1 MTVKYFDV
9 DQITAP
15 LFISFNSQ
23 QDSWGEIMFLNNK
36 FTILSTLL
44 LTLFVSNAS
53 AFDTKAQAAYVL
65 DQTTGTV
72 LLKKRAEIALP
83 PASMSK
89 LMTLFLAFEAVH
101 DGRLLWDETLPVS
114 QHAMNYGGSTMFL
127 DTTDRVTVKDL
138 VRGIIVLS
146 GNDACAVIAEA
157 LSIDGTEAGFAN
169 MMTARARKL
178 GMNNS
183 IFANSNGWPHPGQRM
198 SMEDLGI
205 LADEIITTFPGLY
218 TLFAEQE
225 FKFDGRSTSNTLNRN
240 PLLNMGIG
248 ADGLKTGHTSEA
260 GYGLVGSAK
269 QGERRIIFVITGL
282 ESAKARADEA
292 SRLITWAFR
301 QFSKKSL
308 FPADP
313 TLAQAS
319 VWMGNSRTV
328 GLEMREPLQ
337 ILVPTTGPYEITSK
351 ISYPGPLQAPI
362 SKGDIVA
369 ELIVSVNG
377 FSKTRAPLIAAET
390 VPRGGLLTKLR
401 TAAIVLLRKLNGGLS
416 GT

>member
-1 MTVKYFDV
+1 
-9 DQITAP
+9 
-15 LFISFNSQ
+15 
-23 QDSWGEIMFLNNK
+23 MFVRTKLI
-36 FTILSTLL
+36 ILSTLI
-44 LTLFVSNAS
+44 LTLFGSNAS

-89 LMTLFLAFEAVH
+89 LMTLFLAFEALG

-157 LSIDGTEAGFAN
+157 LSIDGTEAGFAQ
-169 MMTARARKL
+169 MMTARAKKL

-205 LADEIITTFPGLY
+205 LADEIITNFPELY
-218 TLFAEQE
+218 TLFAEKE

-240 PLLNMGIG
+240 PLLSMEIG

-260 GYGLVGSAK
+260 GYGLVGSAR

-292 SRLITWAFR
+292 ARIITWAFR
-301 QFSKKSL
+301 QFSNKNISL
-308 FPADP
+308 ADP

-319 VWMGNSRTV
+319 VWMGSSRTV
-328 GLEMREPLQ
+328 GLKMREPLQ
-337 ILVPTTGPYEITSK
+337 ILVPTTGSYEIKSK
-351 ISYPGPLQAPI
+351 ISYAGPLKAPI
-362 SKGDIVA
+362 LKGDVVA
-369 ELIVSVNG
+369 ELIVSVNDV
-377 FSKTRAPLIAAET
+377 FETRAPLLAAT
-390 VPRGGLLTKLR
+390 SVPLGGLLTKLR
-401 TAAIVLLRKLNGGLS
+401 TVAIILLRTINGGLS

>member
-1 MTVKYFDV
+1 
-9 DQITAP
+9 
-15 LFISFNSQ
+15 
-23 QDSWGEIMFLNNK
+23 MFVRNK
-36 FTILSTLL
+36 LIILSTLI
-44 LTLFVSNAS
+44 LTLFGSNAS
-53 AFDTKAQAAYVL
+53 AFDTTAQAAYVL

-89 LMTLFLAFEAVH
+89 LMTLFLAFEALG

-157 LSIDGTEAGFAN
+157 LSIDGTEAGFAQ
-169 MMTARARKL
+169 MMTARAKKL

-205 LADEIITTFPGLY
+205 LADEIITNFPELY
-218 TLFAEQE
+218 TLFAEKE

-240 PLLNMGIG
+240 PLLSMDIG

-260 GYGLVGSAK
+260 GYGLVGSAR

-292 SRLITWAFR
+292 ARIITWAFR
-301 QFSKKSL
+301 QFSNKNISL
-308 FPADP
+308 ADP

-319 VWMGNSRTV
+319 VWMGSSRTV
-328 GLEMREPLQ
+328 GLKMREPLQ
-337 ILVPTTGPYEITSK
+337 ILVPTTGSYEIKSK
-351 ISYPGPLQAPI
+351 ISYAGPLQAPI
-362 SKGDIVA
+362 LKGDVVA
-369 ELIVSVNG
+369 ELIVSVNDV
-377 FSKTRAPLIAAET
+377 FETRAPLIAAT
-390 VPRGGLLTKLR
+390 SVPLGGLLTKLR
-401 TAAIVLLRKLNGGLS
+401 TVAIILLRTINGGLS

>member
-1 MTVKYFDV
+1 
-9 DQITAP
+9 
-15 LFISFNSQ
+15 
-23 QDSWGEIMFLNNK
+23 MFVRNK
-36 FTILSTLL
+36 LIILSTLI
-44 LTLFVSNAS
+44 LTLFGSNAS
-53 AFDTKAQAAYVL
+53 AFDTTAQAAYVL

-89 LMTLFLAFEAVH
+89 LMTLFLAFEALG

-157 LSIDGTEAGFAN
+157 LSIDGTEAGFAH
-169 MMTARARKL
+169 MMTARAKKL

-205 LADEIITTFPGLY
+205 LADEIITNFPELY
-218 TLFAEQE
+218 TLFAEKE
-225 FKFDGRSTSNTLNRN
+225 FKFDGRSASNTLNRN
-240 PLLNMGIG
+240 PLLSMDIG

-260 GYGLVGSAK
+260 GYGLVGSAR

-292 SRLITWAFR
+292 ARIITWAFR
-301 QFSKKSL
+301 QFSNKNISL
-308 FPADP
+308 ADP

-319 VWMGNSRTV
+319 VWMGSSRTV
-328 GLEMREPLQ
+328 GLKMREPLQ
-337 ILVPTTGPYEITSK
+337 ILVPTTGSYEIKSK
-351 ISYPGPLQAPI
+351 ISYAGPLQAPI
-362 SKGDIVA
+362 LKGDVVA
-369 ELIVSVNG
+369 ELIVSVNDV
-377 FSKTRAPLIAAET
+377 FETRAPLIAAT
-390 VPRGGLLTKLR
+390 SVPLGGLLTKLR
-401 TAAIVLLRKLNGGLS
+401 TVAIILLRTINGGLS

>member
-1 MTVKYFDV
+1 
-9 DQITAP
+9 
-15 LFISFNSQ
+15 
-23 QDSWGEIMFLNNK
+23 MFVRNK
-36 FTILSTLL
+36 LIILSTLI
-44 LTLFVSNAS
+44 LTLFGSNAS
-53 AFDTKAQAAYVL
+53 AFDTTAQAAYVL

-89 LMTLFLAFEAVH
+89 LMTLFLAFEALG

-157 LSIDGTEAGFAN
+157 LSIDGTEAGFAH
-169 MMTARARKL
+169 MMTARAKKL

-205 LADEIITTFPGLY
+205 LADEIITNFPELY
-218 TLFAEQE
+218 TLFAEKE
-225 FKFDGRSTSNTLNRN
+225 FKFDGRSASNTLNRN
-240 PLLNMGIG
+240 PLLSMGIG

-292 SRLITWAFR
+292 ARIITWAFR
-301 QFSKKSL
+301 QFSNKNISL
-308 FPADP
+308 ADP
-313 TLAQAS
+313 TLAKAS
-319 VWMGNSRTV
+319 VWMGSSRTV
-328 GLEMREPLQ
+328 GLKMREPLQ
-337 ILVPTTGPYEITSK
+337 ILVPTTGSYEIKSK
-351 ISYPGPLQAPI
+351 ISYAGPLQAPI
-362 SKGDIVA
+362 LKGDVVA
-369 ELIVSVNG
+369 ELIVSVNDV
-377 FSKTRAPLIAAET
+377 FETRAPLIAAT
-390 VPRGGLLTKLR
+390 SVPLGGLLTKLR
-401 TAAIVLLRKLNGGLS
+401 TVAIILLRTINGGLS

>member
-1 MTVKYFDV
+1 
-9 DQITAP
+9 
-15 LFISFNSQ
+15 
-23 QDSWGEIMFLNNK
+23 MFLRNK
-36 FTILSTLL
+36 LIILSTLI
-44 LTLFVSNAS
+44 LTLFGSNAS
-53 AFDTKAQAAYVL
+53 AFDTTAQAAYVL

-89 LMTLFLAFEAVH
+89 LMTLFLAFEALS

-114 QHAMNYGGSTMFL
+114 QHAMDYGGSTMFL

-157 LSIDGTEAGFAN
+157 LSIDGTEAGFAR
-169 MMTARARKL
+169 MMTARAKKL

-205 LADEIITTFPGLY
+205 LADEIITNFPELY
-218 TLFAEQE
+218 TLFAEKE
-225 FKFDGRSTSNTLNRN
+225 FKFDGRSASNTLNRN
-240 PLLNMGIG
+240 PLLSMGIG

-292 SRLITWAFR
+292 ARIITWAFR
-301 QFSKKSL
+301 QFSNKNISL
-308 FPADP
+308 ADP

-319 VWMGNSRTV
+319 VWMGSSRTV
-328 GLEMREPLQ
+328 GLKMREPLQ
-337 ILVPTTGPYEITSK
+337 ILVPTTGSYEIKSK
-351 ISYPGPLQAPI
+351 ISYAGPLQAPI
-362 SKGDIVA
+362 LKGDVVA
-369 ELIVSVNG
+369 ELIVSVNDV
-377 FSKTRAPLIAAET
+377 FETRAPLIAAT
-390 VPRGGLLTKLR
+390 SVPLGGLLTKLR
-401 TAAIVLLRKLNGGLS
+401 TVAIILLRTINGGLS

>member
-1 MTVKYFDV
+1 
-9 DQITAP
+9 
-15 LFISFNSQ
+15 
-23 QDSWGEIMFLNNK
+23 MFVRNK
-36 FTILSTLL
+36 LIILSTLI
-44 LTLFVSNAS
+44 LTLFGSNAS
-53 AFDTKAQAAYVL
+53 AFDTTAQAAYVL

-89 LMTLFLAFEAVH
+89 LMTLFLAFEALG

-157 LSIDGTEAGFAN
+157 LSIDGTEAGFAH
-169 MMTARARKL
+169 MMTARAKKL

-205 LADEIITTFPGLY
+205 LADEIITNFPELY
-218 TLFAEQE
+218 TLFAEKE
-225 FKFDGRSTSNTLNRN
+225 FKFDGRSASNTLNRN
-240 PLLNMGIG
+240 PLLSMGIG

-260 GYGLVGSAK
+260 GYGLVGSAR

-292 SRLITWAFR
+292 ARIITWAFR
-301 QFSKKSL
+301 QFSNKNISL
-308 FPADP
+308 ADP
-313 TLAQAS
+313 TLAKAS
-319 VWMGNSRTV
+319 VWMGSSRTV
-328 GLEMREPLQ
+328 GLKMREPLQ
-337 ILVPTTGPYEITSK
+337 ILVPTTGSYEIKSK
-351 ISYPGPLQAPI
+351 ISYAGPLQAPI
-362 SKGDIVA
+362 LKGDVVA
-369 ELIVSVNG
+369 ELIVSVNDV
-377 FSKTRAPLIAAET
+377 FETRAPLIAAT
-390 VPRGGLLTKLR
+390 SVPLGGLLTKLR
-401 TAAIVLLRKLNGGLS
+401 TVAIILLRTINGGLS

>member
-1 MTVKYFDV
+1 
-9 DQITAP
+9 
-15 LFISFNSQ
+15 
-23 QDSWGEIMFLNNK
+23 MFVRNK
-36 FTILSTLL
+36 LIILSTLI
-44 LTLFVSNAS
+44 LTLFGSNAS
-53 AFDTKAQAAYVL
+53 AFDTTAQAAYVL

-89 LMTLFLAFEAVH
+89 LMTLFLAFEALG

-157 LSIDGTEAGFAN
+157 LSIDGTEAGFAR
-169 MMTARARKL
+169 MMTARAKKL

-205 LADEIITTFPGLY
+205 LADEIITNFPELY
-218 TLFAEQE
+218 TLFAEKE
-225 FKFDGRSTSNTLNRN
+225 FKFDGRSASNTLNRN
-240 PLLNMGIG
+240 PLLSMGIG

-260 GYGLVGSAK
+260 GYGLVGSAR

-292 SRLITWAFR
+292 ARIITWAFR
-301 QFSKKSL
+301 QFSNKNISL
-308 FPADP
+308 ADP
-313 TLAQAS
+313 TLAKAS
-319 VWMGNSRTV
+319 VWMGSSRTV
-328 GLEMREPLQ
+328 GLKMREPLQ
-337 ILVPTTGPYEITSK
+337 ILVPATGSYEITSK
-351 ISYPGPLQAPI
+351 ISYVGPLQAPI
-362 SKGDIVA
+362 SKGDVVA
-369 ELIVSVNG
+369 ELIVSVNDV
-377 FSKTRAPLIAAET
+377 FETRAPLIAAT
-390 VPRGGLLTKLR
+390 SVPLGGLLTKLR
-401 TAAIVLLRKLNGGLS
+401 TVAIILLRTINGGLS

>member
-1 MTVKYFDV
+1 
-9 DQITAP
+9 
-15 LFISFNSQ
+15 
-23 QDSWGEIMFLNNK
+23 MFVCNK
-36 FTILSTLL
+36 LIVLSILISTL
-44 LTLFVSNAS
+44 FGSNAS
-53 AFDTKAQAAYVL
+53 AFDTRAQAAYVL

-72 LLKKRAEIALP
+72 LLRKRAEIALP

-89 LMTLFLAFEAVH
+89 LMTLFLAFEALG

-169 MMTARARKL
+169 MMTARAKKL

-205 LADEIITTFPGLY
+205 LADKIIINFPELY
-218 TLFAEQE
+218 TLFAEKE

-240 PLLNMGIG
+240 PLLSMDIG
-248 ADGLKTGHTSEA
+248 ADGMKTGHTSEA

-282 ESAKARADEA
+282 ETAKMRAAESD
-292 SRLITWAFR
+292 RLITWAFR

-319 VWMGNSRTV
+319 VWMGSSRTV
-328 GLEMREPLQ
+328 GLKMREPLQ
-337 ILVPTTGPYEITSK
+337 ILVPTTGSYEITSK
-351 ISYPGPLQAPI
+351 ISYAGPLQAPI

-369 ELIVSVNG
+369 ELIVSVDDV
-377 FSKTRAPLIAAET
+377 FETRAPLIAAT
-390 VPRGGLLTKLR
+390 SVPLGGLLTRLR
-401 TAAIVLLRKLNGGLS
+401 TAAIVLLRTVNGGLS

>member
-1 MTVKYFDV
+1 
-9 DQITAP
+9 
-15 LFISFNSQ
+15 
-23 QDSWGEIMFLNNK
+23 MFVRNK
-36 FTILSTLL
+36 LIILSTLI
-44 LTLFVSNAS
+44 LTLLGSNAS
-53 AFDTKAQAAYVL
+53 AFDTRAQAAYVL
-65 DQTTGTV
+65 DQTTGTG
-72 LLKKRAEIALP
+72 LLKKRAETALP

-89 LMTLFLAFEAVH
+89 LMTLFLAFEALG

-157 LSIDGTEAGFAN
+157 LSIDGTEAGFAQ
-169 MMTARARKL
+169 MMTARAKKL

-205 LADEIITTFPGLY
+205 LADEIITNFPELY
-218 TLFAEQE
+218 TLFAEKE
-225 FKFDGRSTSNTLNRN
+225 FKFDGRSASNTLNRN
-240 PLLNMGIG
+240 PLLSMGIG

-260 GYGLVGSAK
+260 GYGLVGSAR

-292 SRLITWAFR
+292 ARLITWAFR
-301 QFSKKSL
+301 QFSKKTISL
-308 FPADP
+308 ADP
-313 TLAQAS
+313 TLVQAS
-319 VWMGNSRTV
+319 VWMGSSRTV
-328 GLEMREPLQ
+328 GLKMREPLQ
-337 ILVPTTGPYEITSK
+337 ILVPTTGSYEIKSK
-351 ISYPGPLQAPI
+351 ISYAGPLQAPI
-362 SKGDIVA
+362 LKGDVVA
-369 ELIVSVNG
+369 ELIVSVNDV
-377 FSKTRAPLIAAET
+377 FETRAPLIAAT
-390 VPRGGLLTKLR
+390 SVPLGGLLTKLR
-401 TAAIVLLRKLNGGLS
+401 TVAIILLRKINGGLS

>member
-1 MTVKYFDV
+1 MPEEIFGV
-9 DQITAP
+9 DQTTVS
-15 LFISFNSQ
+15 LFMSFDSLKF
-23 QDSWGEIMFLNNK
+23 SWGEVMFVRNKLIMLSLL
-36 FTILSTLL
+36 ISTLL
-44 LTLFVSNAS
+44 GSNAS
-53 AFDTKAQAAYVL
+53 AFDTRAEAAYVL

-89 LMTLFLAFEAVH
+89 LMTLFLAFEALG

-169 MMTARARKL
+169 MMTARAKKL

-205 LADEIITTFPGLY
+205 LADKIITNFPELY
-218 TLFAEQE
+218 TLFAEKE

-240 PLLNMGIG
+240 PLLSMDIG
-248 ADGLKTGHTSEA
+248 ADGMKTGHTSEA

-282 ESAKARADEA
+282 ESAKMRADEA
-292 SRLITWAFR
+292 DRLITWAFR

-319 VWMGNSRTV
+319 VWMGSSRTV
-328 GLEMREPLQ
+328 GLKMREPLQ
-337 ILVPTTGPYEITSK
+337 ILVPTTGSYEITSK
-351 ISYPGPLQAPI
+351 ISYAGPLQAPI
-362 SKGDIVA
+362 SKGDVVA
-369 ELIVSVNG
+369 ELIVSVDDV
-377 FSKTRAPLIAAET
+377 FETRAPLIAAT
-390 VPRGGLLTKLR
+390 SVPLGGLLTRLR
-401 TAAIVLLRKLNGGLS
+401 TAAIVLLRTVNGGLS

>member
-1 MTVKYFDV
+1 
-9 DQITAP
+9 
-15 LFISFNSQ
+15 
-23 QDSWGEIMFLNNK
+23 MFVRNK
-36 FTILSTLL
+36 LIILSTLI
-44 LTLFVSNAS
+44 LTLLGSNAS
-53 AFDTKAQAAYVL
+53 AFDTRAQAAYVL

-89 LMTLFLAFEAVH
+89 LMTLFLAFEALG

-157 LSIDGTEAGFAN
+157 LSIDGTEAGFAH
-169 MMTARARKL
+169 MMTARAKKL

-205 LADEIITTFPGLY
+205 LADEIITNFPELY
-218 TLFAEQE
+218 TLFAEKE

-240 PLLNMGIG
+240 PLLSMGIG

-260 GYGLVGSAK
+260 GYGLVGSAR

-292 SRLITWAFR
+292 ARIITWAFR
-301 QFSKKSL
+301 QFSKKTISL
-308 FPADP
+308 ADP

-319 VWMGNSRTV
+319 VWMGSSRTV
-328 GLEMREPLQ
+328 GLKMREPLQ
-337 ILVPTTGPYEITSK
+337 ILAPATDSYEITSK
-351 ISYPGPLQAPI
+351 ISYAGPLQAPI
-362 SKGDIVA
+362 SKGDVVA
-369 ELIVSVNG
+369 ELIVSVNDV
-377 FSKTRAPLIAAET
+377 FETRAPLIAAT
-390 VPRGGLLTKLR
+390 SVPLGGLLTKLR
-401 TAAIVLLRKLNGGLS
+401 TVAIILLRTINGGLS

>member
-1 MTVKYFDV
+1 
-9 DQITAP
+9 
-15 LFISFNSQ
+15 
-23 QDSWGEIMFLNNK
+23 MFVRNK
-36 FTILSTLL
+36 LIILSTLI
-44 LTLFVSNAS
+44 LTLFGSNAS
-53 AFDTKAQAAYVL
+53 AFDTIAQAAYVL

-89 LMTLFLAFEAVH
+89 LMTLFLAFEALS

-114 QHAMNYGGSTMFL
+114 QHAMDYGGSTMFL

-157 LSIDGTEAGFAN
+157 LSIDGTEAGFAR
-169 MMTARARKL
+169 MMTARAKKL

-205 LADEIITTFPGLY
+205 LADEIITNFPELY
-218 TLFAEQE
+218 TLFAEKE

-240 PLLNMGIG
+240 PLLSMGIG

-292 SRLITWAFR
+292 ARIITWAFR
-301 QFSKKSL
+301 QFSKKTISL
-308 FPADP
+308 ADP

-319 VWMGNSRTV
+319 VWMGSSRTV
-328 GLEMREPLQ
+328 GLKMREPLQ
-337 ILVPTTGPYEITSK
+337 ILVPTTDSYEITSK
-351 ISYPGPLQAPI
+351 ISYAGPLQAPI
-362 SKGDIVA
+362 SKGDVVA
-369 ELIVSVNG
+369 ELIVSVNDV
-377 FSKTRAPLIAAET
+377 FETRAPLLAAT
-390 VPRGGLLTKLR
+390 SVPLGGLLTKLR
-401 TAAIVLLRKLNGGLS
+401 TVAIILLRTINGGLS

>member
-1 MTVKYFDV
+1 
-9 DQITAP
+9 
-15 LFISFNSQ
+15 
-23 QDSWGEIMFLNNK
+23 MFVRNK
-36 FTILSTLL
+36 LIILSTLI
-44 LTLFVSNAS
+44 LTLFGSNAS

-89 LMTLFLAFEAVH
+89 LMTLFLAFEALG

-157 LSIDGTEAGFAN
+157 LSIDGTEAGFAH
-169 MMTARARKL
+169 MMTARAKKL

-205 LADEIITTFPGLY
+205 LADEIITNFPELY
-218 TLFAEQE
+218 TLFAEKE
-225 FKFDGRSTSNTLNRN
+225 FKFDGRSASNTLNRN
-240 PLLNMGIG
+240 PLLSMGIG

-260 GYGLVGSAK
+260 GYGLVGSAR

-282 ESAKARADEA
+282 ESAKVRADEA
-292 SRLITWAFR
+292 ARIITWAFR
-301 QFSKKSL
+301 QFSNKNISL
-308 FPADP
+308 ADP

-319 VWMGNSRTV
+319 VWMGSSRTV
-328 GLEMREPLQ
+328 GLKMREPLQ
-337 ILVPTTGPYEITSK
+337 ILVPTTGSYKIKSK
-351 ISYPGPLQAPI
+351 ISYAGPLQAPI
-362 SKGDIVA
+362 LKGDVVA
-369 ELIVSVNG
+369 ELIVSVNDV
-377 FSKTRAPLIAAET
+377 FETRAPLIAAT
-390 VPRGGLLTKLR
+390 SVPLGGLLTKLR
-401 TAAIVLLRKLNGGLS
+401 TVAIILLRTINGGLS

>member
-1 MTVKYFDV
+1 
-9 DQITAP
+9 
-15 LFISFNSQ
+15 
-23 QDSWGEIMFLNNK
+23 MFVRNK
-36 FTILSTLL
+36 LIILSTLI
-44 LTLFVSNAS
+44 LTLFGSNAS
-53 AFDTKAQAAYVL
+53 AFDTTAQAAYVL

-89 LMTLFLAFEAVH
+89 LMTLFLAFEALG

-157 LSIDGTEAGFAN
+157 LSIDGTEAGFAQ
-169 MMTARARKL
+169 MMTARAKKL

-205 LADEIITTFPGLY
+205 LADEIITNFPELY
-218 TLFAEQE
+218 TLFAEKE
-225 FKFDGRSTSNTLNRN
+225 FKFDGRSASNTLNRN
-240 PLLNMGIG
+240 PLLSMGIG

-260 GYGLVGSAK
+260 GYGLVGSAR

-292 SRLITWAFR
+292 ARIITWAFR
-301 QFSKKSL
+301 QFSNKNISL
-308 FPADP
+308 ADP

-319 VWMGNSRTV
+319 VWMGSSRTV
-328 GLEMREPLQ
+328 GLKMREPLQ
-337 ILVPTTGPYEITSK
+337 ILVPTTGSYEIKSK
-351 ISYPGPLQAPI
+351 ISYAGPLQAPI
-362 SKGDIVA
+362 LKGDVVA
-369 ELIVSVNG
+369 DLIVSVNDV
-377 FSKTRAPLIAAET
+377 FETRAPLIAAT
-390 VPRGGLLTKLR
+390 SVPLGGLLTKLR
-401 TAAIVLLRKLNGGLS
+401 TVAIILLRTINGGLS

>member
-1 MTVKYFDV
+1 
-9 DQITAP
+9 
-15 LFISFNSQ
+15 
-23 QDSWGEIMFLNNK
+23 MFVRNK
-36 FTILSTLL
+36 LIILSTLIL
-44 LTLFVSNAS
+44 ILFGSNAS

-72 LLKKRAEIALP
+72 LLKKRAETALP

-89 LMTLFLAFEAVH
+89 LMTLFLAFEALG

-157 LSIDGTEAGFAN
+157 LSIDGTEAGFAQ
-169 MMTARARKL
+169 MMTARAKKL

-205 LADEIITTFPGLY
+205 LADEIITNFPELY
-218 TLFAEQE
+218 TLFAEKE
-225 FKFDGRSTSNTLNRN
+225 FKFDGRSASNTLNRN
-240 PLLNMGIG
+240 PLLSMGIG

-260 GYGLVGSAK
+260 GYGLVGSAR

-292 SRLITWAFR
+292 ARIITWAFR
-301 QFSKKSL
+301 QFSNKNISL
-308 FPADP
+308 ADP

-319 VWMGNSRTV
+319 VWMGSSRTV
-328 GLEMREPLQ
+328 GLKMREPLQ
-337 ILVPTTGPYEITSK
+337 ILVPTTGSYEIKSK
-351 ISYPGPLQAPI
+351 ISYAGPLQAPI
-362 SKGDIVA
+362 LKGDIVA
-369 ELIVSVNG
+369 ELIVSVNDV
-377 FSKTRAPLIAAET
+377 FETRAPLIAAT
-390 VPRGGLLTKLR
+390 SVPLGGLLTKLR
-401 TAAIVLLRKLNGGLS
+401 TVAIILLRTINGGLS

>member
-1 MTVKYFDV
+1 MPDETFGV
-9 DQITAP
+9 DQTTAP
-15 LFISFNSQ
+15 LFMSFNSLK
-23 QDSWGEIMFLNNK
+23 DSARGIMFVRNK
-36 FTILSTLL
+36 LIMLSILI
-44 LTLFVSNAS
+44 LTLFGSTAS
-53 AFDTKAQAAYVL
+53 AFDTRAQAAYVL

-89 LMTLFLAFEAVH
+89 LMTLFLAFEALG

-157 LSIDGTEAGFAN
+157 LSIDGTEAGFAH
-169 MMTARARKL
+169 MMTARAKKL

-205 LADEIITTFPGLY
+205 LADEIITNFPELY
-218 TLFAEQE
+218 TLFAEKE

-240 PLLNMGIG
+240 PLLSMGIG

-260 GYGLVGSAK
+260 GYGLVGSAR

-282 ESAKARADEA
+282 ESAKVRADEA
-292 SRLITWAFR
+292 ARIITWAFR
-301 QFSKKSL
+301 QFSKKTISL
-308 FPADP
+308 ADP

-319 VWMGNSRTV
+319 VWMGSSRTV
-328 GLEMREPLQ
+328 GLKMREPLQ
-337 ILVPTTGPYEITSK
+337 ILVPTTGSYEIKSK
-351 ISYPGPLQAPI
+351 ISYAGPLQAPI
-362 SKGDIVA
+362 LKGDVVA
-369 ELIVSVNG
+369 ELIVSVNDV
-377 FSKTRAPLIAAET
+377 FETRAPLIAAT
-390 VPRGGLLTKLR
+390 SVPLGGLLTKLR
-401 TAAIVLLRKLNGGLS
+401 TVAIILLRKINGGLS

>member
-1 MTVKYFDV
+1 
-9 DQITAP
+9 
-15 LFISFNSQ
+15 
-23 QDSWGEIMFLNNK
+23 MFVRNK
-36 FTILSTLL
+36 LIILSTLI
-44 LTLFVSNAS
+44 LTLFGSNAS
-53 AFDTKAQAAYVL
+53 AFDTIAQAAYVL

-89 LMTLFLAFEAVH
+89 LMTLFLAFEALS
-101 DGRLLWDETLPVS
+101 DGRLLWDETLSVS
-114 QHAMNYGGSTMFL
+114 QHAMDYGGSTMFL

-157 LSIDGTEAGFAN
+157 LSIDGTEAGFAR
-169 MMTARARKL
+169 MMTARAKKL

-205 LADEIITTFPGLY
+205 L
-218 TLFAEQE
+218 
-225 FKFDGRSTSNTLNRN
+225 
-240 PLLNMGIG
+240 
-248 ADGLKTGHTSEA
+248 
-260 GYGLVGSAK
+260 LVGSAK

-292 SRLITWAFR
+292 ARIITWAFR
-301 QFSKKSL
+301 QFSKKTISL
-308 FPADP
+308 ADP

-319 VWMGNSRTV
+319 VWMGSSRTV
-328 GLEMREPLQ
+328 GLKMREPLQ
-337 ILVPTTGPYEITSK
+337 ILVPTTDSYEITSK
-351 ISYPGPLQAPI
+351 ISYAGPLQAPI
-362 SKGDIVA
+362 SKGDVVA
-369 ELIVSVNG
+369 ELIVSVNDV
-377 FSKTRAPLIAAET
+377 FETRAPLLAAT
-390 VPRGGLLTKLR
+390 SVPLGGLLTKLR
-401 TAAIVLLRKLNGGLS
+401 TVAIILLRTINGGLS

>member
-1 MTVKYFDV
+1 
-9 DQITAP
+9 
-15 LFISFNSQ
+15 
-23 QDSWGEIMFLNNK
+23 MFVRNK
-36 FTILSTLL
+36 LIILSTLI
-44 LTLFVSNAS
+44 LTLFGSNAS
-53 AFDTKAQAAYVL
+53 AFDTTAQAAYVL

-89 LMTLFLAFEAVH
+89 LMTLFLAFEALG

-157 LSIDGTEAGFAN
+157 LSIDGTEAGFAH
-169 MMTARARKL
+169 MMTARAKKL

-205 LADEIITTFPGLY
+205 LADEIITNFPELY
-218 TLFAEQE
+218 TLFAEKE
-225 FKFDGRSTSNTLNRN
+225 FKFDGRSASNTLNRN
-240 PLLNMGIG
+240 PLLSMGIG
-248 ADGLKTGHTSEA
+248 ADGLKTGHTNEA
-260 GYGLVGSAK
+260 GYGLVGSAR

-282 ESAKARADEA
+282 ESAKVRADEA
-292 SRLITWAFR
+292 ARIITWAFR
-301 QFSKKSL
+301 QFSNKNISL
-308 FPADP
+308 ADP

-319 VWMGNSRTV
+319 VWMGSSRTV
-328 GLEMREPLQ
+328 GLKMSEPLQ
-337 ILVPTTGPYEITSK
+337 ILVPTTGSYEIKSK
-351 ISYPGPLQAPI
+351 ISYAGPLQAPI
-362 SKGDIVA
+362 LKGDVVA
-369 ELIVSVNG
+369 ELIVSVNDV
-377 FSKTRAPLIAAET
+377 FETRAPLIAAT
-390 VPRGGLLTKLR
+390 SVPLGGLLTKLR
-401 TAAIVLLRKLNGGLS
+401 TVAIILLRTINGGLS

>member
-1 MTVKYFDV
+1 
-9 DQITAP
+9 
-15 LFISFNSQ
+15 
-23 QDSWGEIMFLNNK
+23 MFVRNK
-36 FTILSTLL
+36 LIILSTLI
-44 LTLFVSNAS
+44 LTLFGSNAS
-53 AFDTKAQAAYVL
+53 AFDTTAQAAYVL

-89 LMTLFLAFEAVH
+89 LMTLFLAFEALG

-157 LSIDGTEAGFAN
+157 LSIDGTEAGFAQ
-169 MMTARARKL
+169 MMTARAKKL

-205 LADEIITTFPGLY
+205 LADEIITNFPELY
-218 TLFAEQE
+218 TLFAEKE
-225 FKFDGRSTSNTLNRN
+225 FKFDGRSASNTLNRN
-240 PLLNMGIG
+240 PLLSMGIG

-260 GYGLVGSAK
+260 GYGLVGSAR

-292 SRLITWAFR
+292 ARIITWAFR
-301 QFSKKSL
+301 QFSNKNISL
-308 FPADP
+308 ADP

-319 VWMGNSRTV
+319 VWMGSSRTV
-328 GLEMREPLQ
+328 GLKMREPLQ
-337 ILVPTTGPYEITSK
+337 ILVPTTGSYEIKSK
-351 ISYPGPLQAPI
+351 ISYAGPLQAPI
-362 SKGDIVA
+362 LKGDVVA
-369 ELIVSVNG
+369 ELIVSVNDV
-377 FSKTRAPLIAAET
+377 FETRAPLIAAT
-390 VPRGGLLTKLR
+390 SVPLGGLLTKLR
-401 TAAIVLLRKLNGGLS
+401 TVAIILLRTINGGLS

>member
-1 MTVKYFDV
+1 
-9 DQITAP
+9 
-15 LFISFNSQ
+15 
-23 QDSWGEIMFLNNK
+23 MFVRNK
-36 FTILSTLL
+36 LIILSTLI
-44 LTLFVSNAS
+44 LTLFGSNAS
-53 AFDTKAQAAYVL
+53 AFDTTAQAAYVL

-89 LMTLFLAFEAVH
+89 LMTLFLAFEALG

-157 LSIDGTEAGFAN
+157 LSIDGTEAGFAH
-169 MMTARARKL
+169 MMTARAKKL

-205 LADEIITTFPGLY
+205 LADEIITNFPELY
-218 TLFAEQE
+218 TLFAEKE
-225 FKFDGRSTSNTLNRN
+225 FKFDGRSASNTLNRN
-240 PLLNMGIG
+240 PLLSMGIG

-260 GYGLVGSAK
+260 GYGLVGSAR

-292 SRLITWAFR
+292 ARIITWAFR
-301 QFSKKSL
+301 QFSNKNISL
-308 FPADP
+308 ADP

-319 VWMGNSRTV
+319 VWMGSSRTV
-328 GLEMREPLQ
+328 GLKMREPLQ
-337 ILVPTTGPYEITSK
+337 ILVPTTGSYEIKSK
-351 ISYPGPLQAPI
+351 ISYAGPLQAPI
-362 SKGDIVA
+362 LKGDVVA
-369 ELIVSVNG
+369 ELIVSVNDV
-377 FSKTRAPLIAAET
+377 FETRAPLIAAT
-390 VPRGGLLTKLR
+390 SVPLGGLLTKLR
-401 TAAIVLLRKLNGGLS
+401 TVAIILLRTINGGLS

>member
-1 MTVKYFDV
+1 
-9 DQITAP
+9 
-15 LFISFNSQ
+15 
-23 QDSWGEIMFLNNK
+23 MFLRNK
-36 FTILSTLL
+36 LIILSTLI
-44 LTLFVSNAS
+44 LTLFGSNAS
-53 AFDTKAQAAYVL
+53 AFDTTAQAAYVL

-89 LMTLFLAFEAVH
+89 LMTLFLAFEALG

-157 LSIDGTEAGFAN
+157 LSIDGTEAGFAH
-169 MMTARARKL
+169 MMTARAKKL

-205 LADEIITTFPGLY
+205 LADEIITNFPELY
-218 TLFAEQE
+218 TLFAEEE
-225 FKFDGRSTSNTLNRN
+225 FKFDGRSASNTLNRN
-240 PLLNMGIG
+240 PLLSMDIG

-260 GYGLVGSAK
+260 GYGLVGSAR

-292 SRLITWAFR
+292 ARIITWAFR
-301 QFSKKSL
+301 QFSNKNISL
-308 FPADP
+308 ADP

-319 VWMGNSRTV
+319 VWMGSSRTV
-328 GLEMREPLQ
+328 GLKMREPLQ
-337 ILVPTTGPYEITSK
+337 ILVPTTGSYEIKSK
-351 ISYPGPLQAPI
+351 ISYAGPLQAPI
-362 SKGDIVA
+362 LKGDVVA
-369 ELIVSVNG
+369 ELIVSVNDV
-377 FSKTRAPLIAAET
+377 FETRAPLIAAT
-390 VPRGGLLTKLR
+390 SVPLGGLLTKLR
-401 TAAIVLLRKLNGGLS
+401 TVAIILLRTINGGLS

>member
-1 MTVKYFDV
+1 
-9 DQITAP
+9 
-15 LFISFNSQ
+15 
-23 QDSWGEIMFLNNK
+23 MFLRNK
-36 FTILSTLL
+36 LIILSTLI
-44 LTLFVSNAS
+44 LTLFGSNAS
-53 AFDTKAQAAYVL
+53 AFDTTAQAAYVL

-89 LMTLFLAFEAVH
+89 LMTLFLAFEALG

-157 LSIDGTEAGFAN
+157 LSIDGTEAGFAH
-169 MMTARARKL
+169 MMTARAKKL

-205 LADEIITTFPGLY
+205 LADEIITNFPELY
-218 TLFAEQE
+218 TLFAEKE
-225 FKFDGRSTSNTLNRN
+225 FKFDGRSASNTLNRN
-240 PLLNMGIG
+240 PLLSMGIG

-260 GYGLVGSAK
+260 GYGLVGSAR

-292 SRLITWAFR
+292 ARIITWAFR
-301 QFSKKSL
+301 QFSNKNISL
-308 FPADP
+308 ADP

-319 VWMGNSRTV
+319 VWMGSSRTV
-328 GLEMREPLQ
+328 GLKMREPLQ
-337 ILVPTTGPYEITSK
+337 ILVPTTGSYEIKSK
-351 ISYPGPLQAPI
+351 ISYAGPLQAPI
-362 SKGDIVA
+362 LKGDVVA
-369 ELIVSVNG
+369 ELIVSVNDV
-377 FSKTRAPLIAAET
+377 FETRAPLIAAT
-390 VPRGGLLTKLR
+390 SVPLGGLLTKLR
-401 TAAIVLLRKLNGGLS
+401 TVAIILLRTINGGLS

>member
-1 MTVKYFDV
+1 
-9 DQITAP
+9 
-15 LFISFNSQ
+15 
-23 QDSWGEIMFLNNK
+23 MFLRNK
-36 FTILSTLL
+36 LIILSTLI
-44 LTLFVSNAS
+44 LTLFGSNAS
-53 AFDTKAQAAYVL
+53 AFDTTAQAAYVL

-89 LMTLFLAFEAVH
+89 LMTLFLAFEALA

-157 LSIDGTEAGFAN
+157 LSIDGTEAGFAH
-169 MMTARARKL
+169 MMTARAKKL

-183 IFANSNGWPHPGQRM
+183 IFTNSNGWPHPGQRM

-205 LADEIITTFPGLY
+205 LADEIITNFPELY
-218 TLFAEQE
+218 TLFAEKE

-240 PLLNMGIG
+240 PLLSMDVG

-292 SRLITWAFR
+292 ARIITWAFR
-301 QFSKKSL
+301 QFSKKTISL
-308 FPADP
+308 ADP
-313 TLAQAS
+313 TMAQAS
-319 VWMGNSRTV
+319 VWMGSSRTV
-328 GLEMREPLQ
+328 GLKLREPLQ
-337 ILVPTTGPYEITSK
+337 ILVPTTGSYEIKSK
-351 ISYPGPLQAPI
+351 ISYAGPLQAPI
-362 SKGDIVA
+362 LKGDVVA
-369 ELIVSVNG
+369 ELIVSVNDV
-377 FSKTRAPLIAAET
+377 FETRAPLIAAT
-390 VPRGGLLTKLR
+390 SVPLGGLLTKLR
-401 TAAIVLLRKLNGGLS
+401 TVAIILLRTINGGLS

>member
-1 MTVKYFDV
+1 
-9 DQITAP
+9 
-15 LFISFNSQ
+15 
-23 QDSWGEIMFLNNK
+23 MFLRNK
-36 FTILSTLL
+36 LIILSTLI
-44 LTLFVSNAS
+44 LTLFGSNAS
-53 AFDTKAQAAYVL
+53 AFDTTAQAAYVL

-89 LMTLFLAFEAVH
+89 LMTLFLAFEALG

-157 LSIDGTEAGFAN
+157 LSIDGTEAGFAH
-169 MMTARARKL
+169 MMTARAKKL

-205 LADEIITTFPGLY
+205 LADEIITNFPELY
-218 TLFAEQE
+218 TLFAEKE
-225 FKFDGRSTSNTLNRN
+225 FKFDGRSASNTLNRN
-240 PLLNMGIG
+240 PLLSMGIG

-260 GYGLVGSAK
+260 GYGLVGSAR

-282 ESAKARADEA
+282 ESAKGRADEA
-292 SRLITWAFR
+292 ARIITWAFR
-301 QFSKKSL
+301 QFSNKNISL
-308 FPADP
+308 ADP

-319 VWMGNSRTV
+319 VWMGSSRTV
-328 GLEMREPLQ
+328 GLKMREPLQ
-337 ILVPTTGPYEITSK
+337 ILVPTTGSYEIKSK
-351 ISYPGPLQAPI
+351 ISYAGPLQAPI
-362 SKGDIVA
+362 LKGDVVA
-369 ELIVSVNG
+369 ELIVSVNDV
-377 FSKTRAPLIAAET
+377 FETRAPLIAAT
-390 VPRGGLLTKLR
+390 SVPLGGLLTKLR
-401 TAAIVLLRKLNGGLS
+401 TVAIILLRTINGGLS

>member
-1 MTVKYFDV
+1 
-9 DQITAP
+9 
-15 LFISFNSQ
+15 
-23 QDSWGEIMFLNNK
+23 MFLRNK
-36 FTILSTLL
+36 LIILSTLI
-44 LTLFVSNAS
+44 LTLFGSNAS
-53 AFDTKAQAAYVL
+53 AFDTTAQAAYVL

-89 LMTLFLAFEAVH
+89 LMTLFLAFEALS

-114 QHAMNYGGSTMFL
+114 QHAMDYGGSTMFL

-157 LSIDGTEAGFAN
+157 LSIDGTEAGFAR
-169 MMTARARKL
+169 MMTARAKKL

-205 LADEIITTFPGLY
+205 LADEIITNFPELY
-218 TLFAEQE
+218 TLFAEKE
-225 FKFDGRSTSNTLNRN
+225 FKFDGRSASNTLNRN
-240 PLLNMGIG
+240 PLLSMGIG

-292 SRLITWAFR
+292 ARIITWAFR
-301 QFSKKSL
+301 QFSNKNISL
-308 FPADP
+308 ADP

-319 VWMGNSRTV
+319 VWMGSSRTV
-328 GLEMREPLQ
+328 GLKMREPLQ
-337 ILVPTTGPYEITSK
+337 ILVPTTGSYEIKSK
-351 ISYPGPLQAPI
+351 ISYAGPLQAPI
-362 SKGDIVA
+362 SKGDVVA
-369 ELIVSVNG
+369 ELIVSVNDV
-377 FSKTRAPLIAAET
+377 FETRAPLLAAT
-390 VPRGGLLTKLR
+390 SVPLGGLLTKLR
-401 TAAIVLLRKLNGGLS
+401 TVAIILLRTINGGLS

>member
-1 MTVKYFDV
+1 
-9 DQITAP
+9 
-15 LFISFNSQ
+15 
-23 QDSWGEIMFLNNK
+23 MFVRNK
-36 FTILSTLL
+36 LIILSTLI
-44 LTLFVSNAS
+44 LTLFGSNAS
-53 AFDTKAQAAYVL
+53 AFDTRAQAAYVL

-89 LMTLFLAFEAVH
+89 LMTLFLAFEALG

-157 LSIDGTEAGFAN
+157 LSIDGTEAGFAH
-169 MMTARARKL
+169 MMTARAKKL

-198 SMEDLGI
+198 SMEDLGT
-205 LADEIITTFPGLY
+205 LADEIITNFPELY
-218 TLFAEQE
+218 TLFAEKE
-225 FKFDGRSTSNTLNRN
+225 FKFDGRSASNTLNRN
-240 PLLNMGIG
+240 PLLSMGIG

-260 GYGLVGSAK
+260 GYGLVGSAR

-292 SRLITWAFR
+292 ARIITWAFR
-301 QFSKKSL
+301 QFSNKNISL
-308 FPADP
+308 ADP

-319 VWMGNSRTV
+319 VWMGSSRTV
-328 GLEMREPLQ
+328 GLKMREPLQ
-337 ILVPTTGPYEITSK
+337 ILVPTTGSYEIKSK
-351 ISYPGPLQAPI
+351 ISYAGPLQAPI
-362 SKGDIVA
+362 SKGDVVA
-369 ELIVSVNG
+369 ELIVSVNDG
-377 FSKTRAPLIAAET
+377 FETRAPLIAAT
-390 VPRGGLLTKLR
+390 SVPLGGLLTKLR
-401 TAAIVLLRKLNGGLS
+401 TVAIILLRTINGGLS

>member
-1 MTVKYFDV
+1 MFVCNK
-9 DQITAP
+9 
-15 LFISFNSQ
+15 L
-23 QDSWGEIMFLNNK
+23 IMLSLL
-36 FTILSTLL
+36 ISTLL
-44 LTLFVSNAS
+44 GSNAS
-53 AFDTKAQAAYVL
+53 AFDTRAQAAYVL

-89 LMTLFLAFEAVH
+89 LMTLFLAFEALG

-157 LSIDGTEAGFAN
+157 LSIDGTEAGFAH
-169 MMTARARKL
+169 MMTARAKKL

-205 LADEIITTFPGLY
+205 LADKIITNFPELY
-218 TLFAEQE
+218 TLFAEKE
-225 FKFDGRSTSNTLNRN
+225 FNFDGRSTSNTLNRN
-240 PLLNMGIG
+240 PLLSMDIG
-248 ADGLKTGHTSEA
+248 ADGMKTGHTSEA

-282 ESAKARADEA
+282 ESAKMRADEA
-292 SRLITWAFR
+292 DRLITWAFR

-308 FPADP
+308 FLVDP

-319 VWMGNSRTV
+319 VWMGSSRTV
-328 GLEMREPLQ
+328 GLKMSEPLQ
-337 ILVPTTGPYEITSK
+337 ILVPTTGSYEITSK
-351 ISYPGPLQAPI
+351 ISYAGPLQAPI
-362 SKGDIVA
+362 SKGDVVA
-369 ELIVSVNG
+369 ELIVSVNDV
-377 FSKTRAPLIAAET
+377 FQTRAPLLAAT
-390 VPRGGLLTKLR
+390 SVPLGGLLTKLR
-401 TAAIVLLRKLNGGLS
+401 TVAIILLRTINGGLS

>member
-1 MTVKYFDV
+1 
-9 DQITAP
+9 
-15 LFISFNSQ
+15 
-23 QDSWGEIMFLNNK
+23 MFLRNK
-36 FTILSTLL
+36 LIILSTLI
-44 LTLFVSNAS
+44 LTLFGSNAS
-53 AFDTKAQAAYVL
+53 AFDTTAQAAYVL

-89 LMTLFLAFEAVH
+89 LMTLFLAFEALG

-157 LSIDGTEAGFAN
+157 LSIDGTEAGFAQ
-169 MMTARARKL
+169 MMTARAKKL

-205 LADEIITTFPGLY
+205 LADEIITNFPELY
-218 TLFAEQE
+218 TLFAEKE
-225 FKFDGRSTSNTLNRN
+225 FQFDGRSASNTLNRN
-240 PLLNMGIG
+240 PLLSMGIG

-260 GYGLVGSAK
+260 GYGLVGSAR

-282 ESAKARADEA
+282 ESAKVRADEA
-292 SRLITWAFR
+292 ARIITWAFR
-301 QFSKKSL
+301 QFSNKNISL
-308 FPADP
+308 ADP

-319 VWMGNSRTV
+319 VWMGSSRTV
-328 GLEMREPLQ
+328 GLKMREPLQ
-337 ILVPTTGPYEITSK
+337 ILVPTTGSYEIKSK
-351 ISYPGPLQAPI
+351 ISYAGPLKAPI
-362 SKGDIVA
+362 LKGDVVA
-369 ELIVSVNG
+369 ELIVSVNDV
-377 FSKTRAPLIAAET
+377 FETRAPLIAAT
-390 VPRGGLLTKLR
+390 SVPLGGLLTKLR
-401 TAAIVLLRKLNGGLS
+401 TVAIILLRTINGGLS

>member
-1 MTVKYFDV
+1 MFVRNK
-9 DQITAP
+9 
-15 LFISFNSQ
+15 L
-23 QDSWGEIMFLNNK
+23 IMLS
-36 FTILSTLL
+36 ILISTLL
-44 LTLFVSNAS
+44 GSNAS

-89 LMTLFLAFEAVH
+89 LMTLFLAFEALG

-138 VRGIIVLS
+138 LRGIIVLS

-169 MMTARARKL
+169 MMTARAKKL

-205 LADEIITTFPGLY
+205 LADKIIINFPELY
-218 TLFAEQE
+218 TLFAEKE

-240 PLLNMGIG
+240 PLLSMDIG
-248 ADGLKTGHTSEA
+248 ADGMKTGHTSEA

-282 ESAKARADEA
+282 ETAKMRAAESD
-292 SRLITWAFR
+292 RLITWAFR

-308 FPADP
+308 FPVDP

-319 VWMGNSRTV
+319 VWMGSSRTV
-328 GLEMREPLQ
+328 GLKMSEPLQ
-337 ILVPTTGPYEITSK
+337 ILVPTTGSYEITSK
-351 ISYPGPLQAPI
+351 ISYAGPLQAPI

-369 ELIVSVNG
+369 ELIVSVDDV
-377 FSKTRAPLIAAET
+377 FETRAPLIAAT
-390 VPRGGLLTKLR
+390 SVPLGGLLTRLR
-401 TAAIVLLRKLNGGLS
+401 TAAIVLLRTVNGGLS

>member
-1 MTVKYFDV
+1 
-9 DQITAP
+9 
-15 LFISFNSQ
+15 
-23 QDSWGEIMFLNNK
+23 MFVRNK
-36 FTILSTLL
+36 LIILSTLI
-44 LTLFVSNAS
+44 LTLFGSNAS
-53 AFDTKAQAAYVL
+53 AFDTTAQAAYVL

-89 LMTLFLAFEAVH
+89 LMTLFLAFEALG

-157 LSIDGTEAGFAN
+157 LSIDGTEAGFAH
-169 MMTARARKL
+169 MMTARAKKL

-205 LADEIITTFPGLY
+205 LADEIITNFPELY
-218 TLFAEQE
+218 TLFAEKE
-225 FKFDGRSTSNTLNRN
+225 FKFDGRSASNTLNRN
-240 PLLNMGIG
+240 PLLSMGIG

-260 GYGLVGSAK
+260 GYGLVGSAR

-292 SRLITWAFR
+292 ARIITWAFR
-301 QFSKKSL
+301 QFSKKTISL
-308 FPADP
+308 ADP

-319 VWMGNSRTV
+319 VWMGSSRTV
-328 GLEMREPLQ
+328 GLKMREPLQ
-337 ILVPTTGPYEITSK
+337 ILVPTTGSYEIKSK
-351 ISYPGPLQAPI
+351 ISYAGPLQAPI
-362 SKGDIVA
+362 LKGDVVA
-369 ELIVSVNG
+369 ELIVSVNDV
-377 FSKTRAPLIAAET
+377 FETRAPLIAAT
-390 VPRGGLLTKLR
+390 SVPLGGLLTKLR
-401 TAAIVLLRKLNGGLS
+401 TVAIILLRTINGGLS

>member
-1 MTVKYFDV
+1 
-9 DQITAP
+9 
-15 LFISFNSQ
+15 
-23 QDSWGEIMFLNNK
+23 MFLRNK
-36 FTILSTLL
+36 LLILSALIS
-44 LTLFVSNAS
+44 TLFGSNAS
-53 AFDTKAQAAYVL
+53 AFDTRAQAAYVL

-89 LMTLFLAFEAVH
+89 LMTLFLTFEALR

-127 DTTDRVTVKDL
+127 DTTDRVTVQDL

-146 GNDACAVIAEA
+146 GNDAWVVIAEA
-157 LSIDGTEAGFAN
+157 LSNDGTEAGFAN
-169 MMTARARKL
+169 MMTSRAKKL

-183 IFANSNGWPHPGQRM
+183 IFANSNGWPHPSQRM

-205 LADEIITTFPGLY
+205 LSDEIITKFPKLY
-218 TLFAEQE
+218 VLFAEKE

-240 PLLNMGIG
+240 PLLNMDIG

-269 QGERRIIFVITGL
+269 QGERRVIFVITGM
-282 ESAKARADEA
+282 ETAKARADEA
-292 SRLITWAFR
+292 DRIITWAFR
-301 QFSKKSL
+301 QFSTKSL
-308 FPADP
+308 FQINP

-319 VWMGNSRTV
+319 VWMGSSRTV
-328 GLEMREPLQ
+328 GLEMHEPLQ
-337 ILVPTTGPYEITSK
+337 ILVPTTGSYEITSK
-351 ISYPGPLQAPI
+351 VSYAGPLQAPI
-362 SKGDIVA
+362 LKGDVVA
-369 ELIVSVNG
+369 ELIVSVSG
-377 FSKTRAPLIAAET
+377 LSEIRAPLIAAAS
-390 VPRGGLLTKLR
+390 VPRGGLLTRLR
-401 TAAIVLLRKLNGGLS
+401 TAAIVLLRAVNGGLS

>member
-1 MTVKYFDV
+1 
-9 DQITAP
+9 
-15 LFISFNSQ
+15 
-23 QDSWGEIMFLNNK
+23 MFVRKNLI
-36 FTILSTLL
+36 ILSALIS
-44 LTLFVSNAS
+44 TLFGSNAS
-53 AFDTKAQAAYVL
+53 AFDTRAQAAYVL
-65 DQTTGTV
+65 DQTTGTL

-89 LMTLFLAFEAVH
+89 LMTLFLTFEALR
-101 DGRLLWDETLPVS
+101 DGRLLWDEKLPVS
-114 QHAMNYGGSTMFL
+114 QHSMNYGGSTMFL

-157 LSIDGTEAGFAN
+157 LSMDGTEAGFAN
-169 MMTARARKL
+169 MMTSRAKKL

-205 LADEIITTFPGLY
+205 LANEIITTFPKFYG
-218 TLFAEQE
+218 LFAETE

-240 PLLNMGIG
+240 PLLSMGIG

-282 ESAKARADEA
+282 ETAKARADEA
-292 SRLITWAFR
+292 DRIITWAFR
-301 QFSKKSL
+301 QFSTKSL
-308 FPADP
+308 SQTYPN
-313 TLAQAS
+313 LAQAS
-319 VWMGNSRTV
+319 VWMGSSRTV
-328 GLEMREPLQ
+328 GLAMREPLQ
-337 ILVPTTGPYEITSK
+337 ILVPTTGSYEITSK
-351 ISYPGPLQAPI
+351 ISYAGPLQAPI
-362 SKGDIVA
+362 SKGDVVA
-369 ELIVSVNG
+369 ELIVSVDG
-377 FSKTRAPLIAAET
+377 LSETRAPLIAAES
-390 VPRGGLLTKLR
+390 VPRGGLLTRLR
-401 TAAIVLLRKLNGGLS
+401 TAAIVLLRKVNGGLS

>member
-1 MTVKYFDV
+1 
-9 DQITAP
+9 
-15 LFISFNSQ
+15 
-23 QDSWGEIMFLNNK
+23 MFLRNK
-36 FTILSTLL
+36 LIILSTLI
-44 LTLFVSNAS
+44 LTLFGSNAS
-53 AFDTKAQAAYVL
+53 AFDTTAQAAYVL

-89 LMTLFLAFEAVH
+89 LMTLFLAFEALS

-114 QHAMNYGGSTMFL
+114 QHAMDYGGSTMFL

-157 LSIDGTEAGFAN
+157 LSIDGTEAGFAH
-169 MMTARARKL
+169 MMTARAKKL

-205 LADEIITTFPGLY
+205 LADEIITNFPELY
-218 TLFAEQE
+218 TLFAEKE

-240 PLLNMGIG
+240 PLLSMGIG

-260 GYGLVGSAK
+260 GYGLVGSAR

-292 SRLITWAFR
+292 ARIITWAFR
-301 QFSKKSL
+301 QFSNKNISL
-308 FPADP
+308 ADP

-319 VWMGNSRTV
+319 VWMGSSRTV
-328 GLEMREPLQ
+328 GLKMREPLL
-337 ILVPTTGPYEITSK
+337 ILVPTTDSYEITSK
-351 ISYPGPLQAPI
+351 ISYAGPLQAPI
-362 SKGDIVA
+362 SKGDVVA
-369 ELIVSVNG
+369 ELIVSVNEV
-377 FSKTRAPLIAAET
+377 FETRAPLLAAT
-390 VPRGGLLTKLR
+390 SVPLGGLLTKLR
-401 TAAIVLLRKLNGGLS
+401 TVAIILLRTINGGLS

>member
-1 MTVKYFDV
+1 
-9 DQITAP
+9 
-15 LFISFNSQ
+15 
-23 QDSWGEIMFLNNK
+23 MFVRNK
-36 FTILSTLL
+36 LIILGTLI
-44 LTLFVSNAS
+44 LTLFGSNAS
-53 AFDTKAQAAYVL
+53 AFDTTAQAAYVL

-89 LMTLFLAFEAVH
+89 LMTLFLAFEALG

-169 MMTARARKL
+169 MMTARAKKL

-198 SMEDLGI
+198 SMKDLGI
-205 LADEIITTFPGLY
+205 LADEIITNFPELY
-218 TLFAEQE
+218 TLFAEKE
-225 FKFDGRSTSNTLNRN
+225 FKFDGRSASNTLNRN
-240 PLLNMGIG
+240 PLLSMGIG

-260 GYGLVGSAK
+260 GYGLVGSAR

-292 SRLITWAFR
+292 ARIITWAFR
-301 QFSKKSL
+301 QFSKKTISL
-308 FPADP
+308 ADP

-319 VWMGNSRTV
+319 VWMGSSRTV
-328 GLEMREPLQ
+328 GLKMREPLQ
-337 ILVPTTGPYEITSK
+337 ILVPTTDSYEITLK
-351 ISYPGPLQAPI
+351 ISYAGPLQAPI
-362 SKGDIVA
+362 SKGDVVA
-369 ELIVSVNG
+369 ELIVSVNDV
-377 FSKTRAPLIAAET
+377 FETRAPLLAAT
-390 VPRGGLLTKLR
+390 SVPLGGLLTKLR
-401 TAAIVLLRKLNGGLS
+401 TVAIILLRTINGGLS